1 MESHRVIQHDN
12 IYGAGQC
19 PHRAQSP
26 FLYFYTEEESQHC
39 QANTQQQHALLGIRD
54 NHQKVEQP

>member
-12 IYGAGQC
+12 IYGAGQR

-39 QANTQQQHALLGIRD
+39 QANTQQQHALLSIRD